1 MERAKFLYR
10 KMNIPR
16 KVGAAVVA
24 AIGVV
29 VYVYEMFVKAVSVG
43 KGFGSIGIILCF
55 LAVIEGMFFLSE
67 YLLFK
72 NATVMSGTID
82 SFRGIGNGKLM
93 IVKTDEGL
101 VECSY
106 YRRRCRG
113 VYIGSSVTVVKRSGV
128 FYDGSYPV
136 VFPC

>member
-1 MERAKFLYR
+1 MERAKFLYK
-10 KMNIPR
+10 KMNLPR
-16 KVGAAVVA
+16 KVTAAFVA
-24 AIGVV
+24 LLGVIIYIYEIIKGVV
-29 VYVYEMFVKAVSVG
+29 SVVN
-43 KGFGSIGIILCF
+43 GFGSIGIILCI

-72 NATVMSGTID
+72 NATVITGTID

-101 VECSY
+101 IECSY

-113 VYIGSSVTVVKRSGV
+113 VCIGSSVTVVKRSGL